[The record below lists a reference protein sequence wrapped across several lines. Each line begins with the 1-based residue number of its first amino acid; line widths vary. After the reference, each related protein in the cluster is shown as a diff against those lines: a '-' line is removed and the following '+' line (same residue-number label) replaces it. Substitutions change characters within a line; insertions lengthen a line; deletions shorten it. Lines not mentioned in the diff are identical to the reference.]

1 VLTAVAGSNSY
12 SVRITNSFGFA
23 ISASVSVIGS
33 VFAPSATG
41 GFTLNF
47 AVAPNS
53 TAANVYVGQ
62 GAYSDSTNNVWNPFP
77 GGSGTPT
84 GFALTSSSNQ
94 TLVTASLI
102 FGFNNG
108 SGNGV
113 TNGTPSWL
121 VSFED
126 AVNAGSPGIG
136 TPGAP
141 MGQVTLQNVPQ
152 GPYKL
157 YLYGQNYDGNRGSVF
172 ALAPVNGGVADNG
185 INATKNTQR
194 ADMSPVLTEGDNY
207 VFFRGVTPDPSG
219 TITVTYIPNPA
230 GTLTGEAPFNGLQ
243 LVGAVVS
250 VKSAGNGNITITW
263 SGGTLV
269 SSSQLGGPYNPVA
282 GTSPLTMQALG
293 PVQYFRVQE

>member
-1 VLTAVAGSNSY
+1 
-12 SVRITNSFGFA
+12 
-23 ISASVSVIGS
+23 
-33 VFAPSATG
+33 
-41 GFTLNF
+41 
-47 AVAPNS
+47 
-53 TAANVYVGQ
+53 VYVGQ

-94 TLVTASLI
+94 TLVSASLI

-108 SGNGV
+108 LTTGV
-113 TNGTPSWL
+113 TNGDPSWL
-121 VSFED
+121 VAFED
-126 AVNAGSPGIG
+126 AVNSGSPGIG
-136 TPGAP
+136 NAGAP
-141 MGQVTLQNVPQ
+141 EGQVTIHNVPQ
-152 GPYKL
+152 GSYKL

-172 ALAPVNGGVADNG
+172 TLAPANGGVPDNG
-185 INATKNTQR
+185 IFITTNAQPATTP
-194 ADMSPVLTEGDNY
+194 AVLIEGDNY
-207 VFFRGVTPDPSG
+207 VFFRGVTPDSFG
-219 TITVTYIPNPA
+219 NITADYIPNPN

-243 LVGAVVS
+243 LVGALVS

-269 SSSQLGGPYNPVA
+269 SSSQLAGPYAPVA